1 MHWCH
6 SILTE
11 PNFIAPWQ
19 AIEKASELAM
29 EVGTSCKLK
38 IECFSLPKRRHFAD
52 RIVRFQDQVQVFEAA
67 EVKKEFH
74 TFKAYDYQG
83 LHRPPS
89 WSLPRAMTIGDTGS
103 SGSRDHR
110 TGEQEEQTPHHFL
123 HRRLPDD
130 VPNYIHHLQHLWRER
145 HVRILDGEYYRLRTW
160 YIHHQHVRQWKR
172 PRIVE
177 LEGDGTTWHGDVLQ
191 AWRDQLY
198 NDEVLYIAVVY
209 PEVRAQTDR
218 PVIPHADLILVQ
230 GGFDRCGGITTVYH
244 PSQVSD
250 DSFTWAISYPRHL
263 SGLEIVQG
271 AEAEH
276 FLDAHDV
283 RVYHDW
289 TPIPLTA
296 VQTHWMLNGH
306 SFVVIVNENQASASS
321 SAQHDRQEQGVSLT
335 EPVAHQL
342 EASEE
347 ESPTSDEMVL
357 PIDQLQG
364 VQVFGL
370 ESHTHHCFVH
380 WDSYNTIL
388 FEVLR
393 SLGMRRDEAVGYH
406 YFEVPLIDQ
415 HPAEEAILLQK
426 VGDIPGGSPDRLVLV
441 DITYL
446 APKGD
451 RPLQRREVL
460 RLPRYLGRTGL
471 LQELGIYEQCE
482 QSDFKCTLHLNN
494 QLWQEDDLAPKTL
507 KHAAY
512 VRVEIP
518 PKLECHSPETDRP
531 AKRAHVQSPA
541 PGDLRSGV
549 SGPALFQIGK
559 NIHYKQPIEQSA
571 TFPSLRAG
579 PRPQQSLIGRGHQIR
594 QMHEQSWLPQASMTF
609 LQCATTEHQDEGPVI
624 YWTTW
629 YLHHRRYTRN
639 SESRILR
646 LDTMQHLWYQ
656 DLCDLWA
663 DVMDPTLPGQVHHV
677 HPAPPDDD
685 RQASVGHLILEQGH
699 SELVPILMTGGF

>member
-198 NDEVLYIAVVY
+198 NDEVLNIAVVY

-244 PSQVSD
+244 PSQVVGLQ
-250 DSFTWAISYPRHL
+250 L
-263 SGLEIVQG
+263 S
-271 AEAEH
+271 
-276 FLDAHDV
+276 
-283 RVYHDW
+283 
-289 TPIPLTA
+289 
-296 VQTHWMLNGH
+296 
-306 SFVVIVNENQASASS
+306 
-321 SAQHDRQEQGVSLT
+321 
-335 EPVAHQL
+335 
-342 EASEE
+342 
-347 ESPTSDEMVL
+347 
-357 PIDQLQG
+357 
-364 VQVFGL
+364 
-370 ESHTHHCFVH
+370 
-380 WDSYNTIL
+380 TIL
-388 FEVLR
+388 AKFQMIR
-393 SLGMRRDEAVGYH
+393 SRGQSRTRD
-406 YFEVPLIDQ
+406 
-415 HPAEEAILLQK
+415 ILAALK
-426 VGDIPGGSPDRLVLV
+426 L
-441 DITYL
+441 Y
-446 APKGD
+446 K
-451 RPLQRREVL
+451 EL
-460 RLPRYLGRTGL
+460 RL
-471 LQELGIYEQCE
+471 
-482 QSDFKCTLHLNN
+482 
-494 QLWQEDDLAPKTL
+494 
-507 KHAAY
+507 
-512 VRVEIP
+512 
-518 PKLECHSPETDRP
+518 
-531 AKRAHVQSPA
+531 
-541 PGDLRSGV
+541 
-549 SGPALFQIGK
+549 
-559 NIHYKQPIEQSA
+559 NI
-571 TFPSLRAG
+571 F
-579 PRPQQSLIGRGHQIR
+579 
-594 QMHEQSWLPQASMTF
+594 
-609 LQCATTEHQDEGPVI
+609 
-624 YWTTW
+624 
-629 YLHHRRYTRN
+629 
-639 SESRILR
+639 
-646 LDTMQHLWYQ
+646 
-656 DLCDLWA
+656 
-663 DVMDPTLPGQVHHV
+663 
-677 HPAPPDDD
+677 
-685 RQASVGHLILEQGH
+685 
-699 SELVPILMTGGF
+699 